1 MTQARHIIKD
11 ASIQRLSE
19 GDIDYVADRRDI
31 AILLLGPTGAGKSR
45 FIETLSGNETLG
57 ISKDQLEGV
66 TQNVYTYRLDLM
78 ELWRGPGTEIVRY
91 EQAPSDQKIYILD
104 TPGSSDSQISE
115 MEIIEMVNGWMEAHN
130 DTPGSVSVV
139 TTMWDKLWNE
149 RTTFSAERRFAQL
162 RDDVWKDLV
171 DAGGPITRALTEG
184 RDLAFLARHTERFC
198 DAPFGTLLYHDL
210 TQRIQSARQEKH
222 SLLIELCELEI
233 ETNRDRNHKL
243 KVLLEG
249 RLQNTQRLLAKFE
262 IQLLN
267 FGKVLVGFDLKKSK

>member
-1 MTQARHIIKD
+1 MH
-11 ASIQRLSE
+11 
-19 GDIDYVADRRDI
+19 
-31 AILLLGPTGAGKSR
+31 
-45 FIETLSGNETLG
+45 
-57 ISKDQLEGV
+57 
-66 TQNVYTYRLDLM
+66 
-78 ELWRGPGTEIVRY
+78 
-91 EQAPSDQKIYILD
+91 
-104 TPGSSDSQISE
+104 SQ
-115 MEIIEMVNGWMEAHN
+115 
-130 DTPGSVSVV
+130 
-139 TTMWDKLWNE
+139 
-149 RTTFSAERRFAQL
+149 
-162 RDDVWKDLV
+162 DLV
-171 DAGGPITRALTEG
+171 DAGGPITRFMNTHESALDVINQG
-184 RDLAFLARHTERFC
+184 SNRRSRLVAFLARHTERFC